1 MTDAA
6 IETDGLAIPAGMRHY
21 ELPTREETLDFTGKL
36 ICAEDNDQGDR
47 PRWAELRLYKIL
59 VTNPDDDLFG
69 QQAWLL
75 YTVGHTMVYHRADG
89 CNRGILLPAGDFD
102 EQAEDPEGL
111 EPCVRCRPP
120 QLDATHPD
128 TPLRLEVTWYTYTPC
143 ETPDMVY
150 SSLCRELQCKNCG
163 DKPHKTYACSCGC
176 EDYEP
181 APRVLSVPGRRLWEQ
196 ARRLDPDIAKAAA
209 RKVRF

>member
-1 MTDAA
+1 MTDTVNDAMR
-6 IETDGLAIPAGMRHY
+6 LAIPEGMRHY

-36 ICAEDNDQGDR
+36 IHAEDNDQGDR
-47 PRWAELRLYKIL
+47 PRWAELRLYRIL
-59 VTNPDDDLFG
+59 NTDPDGELFG
-69 QQAWLL
+69 EQTWLL
-75 YTVGHTMVYHRADG
+75 YTIGHTMVYHAEHG
-89 CNRGILLPAGDFD
+89 CNRGILVPAGDFP
-102 EQAEDPEGL
+102 ETAEDPEGL

-120 QLDATHPD
+120 RWDDVPSGTS
-128 TPLRLEVTWYTYTPC
+128 LRLEVTWYTWTAC

-150 SSLCRELQCKNCG
+150 SSLCREPQCKNCL

-176 EDYEP
+176 EEYEQ